1 MIAAGRAVA
10 GDDPLGIRLGAV
22 LTSLAGP
29 FLLWRTAHILF
40 GGEVARRAVWFA
52 LAMPLLAVGG
62 VLITPDTP
70 SVLFWGLAGWAL
82 AELHVS
88 GRADWWLAVGLF
100 AGLGLI
106 SKYSNLFVGAGIVA
120 WLILLPAN
128 WHWLRSWQLW
138 AGGALAACLALPVVI
153 WNAEHG
159 WASFA
164 KQFGRVAANEGL
176 TATYILELAGA
187 YLALAGPI
195 VAVLGIVGLWRV
207 VAHAM
212 AERDQASALLAA
224 SILPFLAYLLQHALH
239 DRVQPNWAAPLYP
252 ALAVCAALAVAH
264 ARPSAARERMAMW
277 ARWGIA
283 TGLLLSALLYAHT
296 LRPLAKLPGVKDPT
310 SQLRGWQAFASQV
323 DDLRAANGACWIA
336 TSSYGT
342 TGQLAHTLRGRVPV
356 LQLDEP
362 LRYVHLP
369 RPRPQR
375 PRMPRALCRA
385 RAACVRGVSGAT
397 VPQRRRARENHARRP
412 RHTRCCLC
420 DLPARR
426 SGGLPAPALSRQC
439 CRGHTCRSFTV
450 LSEIRILSFM
460 HRAQS
465 GRAFLPLQTKG
476 PVMCETTS
484 EPLKPIQRVREFVVG
499 AVICVGALLMLAGAV
514 SGTVL
519 RLGGPD
525 GLATLWPLYLGGVVA
540 ILFGWMNGE
549 WRR

>member
-1 MIAAGRAVA
+1 MLLAFAIVAMAGVHALVAALMPLSEDEAYYRLWGLAPALSYLDHPPMVGWMIAAGRAVA

-22 LTSLAGP
+22 LASLAGP

-369 RPRPQR
+369 RP
-375 PRMPRALCRA
+375 
-385 RAACVRGVSGAT
+385 
-397 VPQRRRARENHARRP
+397 
-412 RHTRCCLC
+412 
-420 DLPARR
+420 DR
-426 SGGLPAPALSRQC
+426 SVLECPALYVELERRVSEEYLARQFRSVAALGRITRDD
-439 CRGHTCRSFTV
+439 RGT
-450 LSEIRILSFM
+450 
-460 HRAQS
+460 
-465 GRAFLPLQTKG
+465 
-476 PVMCETTS
+476 PVAAYAIYRLADPVGS
-484 EPLKPIQRVREFVVG
+484 LRQR
-499 AVICVGALLMLAGAV
+499 
-514 SGTVL
+514 
-519 RLGGPD
+519 
-525 GLATLWPLYLGGVVA
+525 
-540 ILFGWMNGE
+540 
-549 WRR
+549 